1 MLFFRERRKLEKAKA
16 KGKKL
21 SEQGLYSQHFPIL
34 QYGYGTYKYI
44 TKKEKKTLGKQ
55 LLTLIKVFTI
65 TLEEKLKF

>member
-1 MLFFRERRKLEKAKA
+1 MLFFRERRKLEKAK
-16 KGKKL
+16 KKL

-34 QYGYGTYKYI
+34 QYSYGTYKYI